1 MLLYSSLQSITEH
14 LVCPACGRDVLELEK
29 QVCRVHRKVNNEKV
43 HFLCL
48 NVWKE
53 ATWIGYEYM
62 LHNDLDMLWK
72 SLVVDPGYC
81 DFSSL
86 FI

>member
-1 MLLYSSLQSITEH
+1 M
-14 LVCPACGRDVLELEK
+14 CFACRCDVLELEK
-29 QVCRVHRKVNNEKV
+29 QVCRVHRKASKAKV

-48 NVWKE
+48 KE

-62 LHNDLDMLWK
+62 LHRDLDMLWK
-72 SLVVDPGYC
+72 SLVVDPGFC
-81 DFSSL
+81 DFAPL